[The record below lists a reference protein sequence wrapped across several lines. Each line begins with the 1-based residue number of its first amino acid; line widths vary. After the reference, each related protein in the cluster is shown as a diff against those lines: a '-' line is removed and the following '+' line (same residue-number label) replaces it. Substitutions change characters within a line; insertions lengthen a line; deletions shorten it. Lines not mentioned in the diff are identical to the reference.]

1 MSNTYVKKYDVGQIK
16 LDLPYANYI
25 HELPLLS
32 FGDVQHTIN
41 LSLVFNYAR
50 KHDGDCSFYIAE
62 GFKLNLQKRIGFDA
76 CAGTP
81 LEFIESNGKCISLS
95 KDGDIYTFRDESQRI
110 LRKIG
115 STYEVEYP
123 DFSKEVY
130 NNHGYITVAYD
141 KYGTEVLTY
150 TYEDDRLTNIS
161 YRGSKDIVLG
171 YNSSNQ
177 LVSITYAGCPINFNY
192 NDDRSL
198 NFIKHYSE
206 VYYTFDFSNRYKV
219 FIGDGVGSG
228 FKTVTVTTNT
238 TNKTITVSDQ
248 NADSMVYKF
257 YDSINPARHN
267 RMVEITNS
275 LGVKT
280 RLQYDNYG
288 KRLYSYEANETDS
301 DGNDTMFVNGR
312 YTGNVSVYRNG
323 NILNTSNYTTYMLNE
338 EIEREWFANV
348 SDHVNQGGCYILTGW
363 IWSRDYD
370 TSTIRIGGTDIQ
382 VNCIVG
388 QWVYFATK
396 FANQY
401 ETISIATGIV
411 DENQNYYEV
420 KDLRVTYIPNGVAN
434 TGVYDDVDKEEGF
447 IVCNGTAVSLSSA
460 PMYYKSGSSYISISG
475 VTATD
480 AIKYKLSKLK
490 NINTTEVY
498 YNKCKGVMK
507 GVSGLFIL
515 HGGQYYDV
523 KCLEIRKKITSGDK
537 EYTTAITND
546 TSNIIV
552 ESFINDV
559 STGVQ
564 KLNMNLDVT
573 ETVSDGIKVTY
584 EYESDSCG
592 LISRQTTEPTEGAD
606 DTNTI
611 VKQYHY
617 NPELT
622 KLDRSVDEF
631 QKTTFYTTND
641 DWGVVTAITLPDGS
655 IITDTYDGDMSVLKE
670 KEFDDDKIRK
680 NVFAYS
686 NGRVTSITGGALSYT
701 FGYNTDNGK
710 LSSVIKGASTSIE
723 EHEHTN
729 TTINSYYP
737 SKSSPIYSELCTY
750 DKYGRLTKIN
760 GLVENTYDLNIESNI
775 VINND
780 NLKIAST
787 SKDLTNNQVSKYHCN
802 NKGQLELILTEDS
815 NGNPIQS
822 EGYTYDNAN
831 RTTQRAFWNQSSN
844 KIVVNKITYDKADS
858 DLFADG
864 KIKEYDCFV
873 GDRSDIMETT
883 PYKTANTFDDPYG
896 RITRKAHTFEYMQ
909 FTKDIEYDKS
919 RVKKVFDNVSGD
931 IQYEY
936 DSMGRIVKE
945 KDGLGRV
952 LKSYTYDTYG
962 QLTKEVNNVLDKTF
976 DYVYNGIGNIVSV
989 TTTPTGGTATTE
1001 SFTYDADK
1009 LTAYNGSS
1017 LTYDANGCLKTS
1029 QQSVTNIVN
1038 NYTWDRGKL
1047 SSMSYAITLLD
1058 RTTYNYTYDAYGRR
1072 TAKNQSVVSMSG
1084 GTPSN
1089 TTVNTSYDYDLSGR
1103 LIREKVVSCYVIG
1116 NFITTEKLYL
1126 YDESG
1131 VIGMIYTNNGTSTT
1145 YYFQRNIQGDVVAIY
1160 DTNGNKVTEYAYD
1173 AFGNCTILST
1183 TNTIIANENPFRYRG
1198 YYLDAETGFYY
1209 LNARYYS
1216 PEWRRFISPDDT
1228 AYLDPENVNGLNLYC
1243 YCGNDPVNYADPSG
1257 HWLMTVLDLLS
1268 AGTSVVEVVIN
1279 PADPLAWAGLAGDL
1293 LDLFPIVTGVGETI
1307 KGMRIV
1313 KKGIDVADST
1323 LTTIKITK
1331 AVDFTEDAIDTIR
1344 DLDRVGDFTKSS
1356 TSAGIRIH
1364 RGYKVFSDGIKEYGK
1379 YPGIR
1384 LDFFD
1389 DIGNIVYELKPY
1401 NPNAIKAGVKQLG
1414 RYRLTIGERYT
1425 FILELY

>member
-192 NDDRSL
+192 NDDR
-198 NFIKHYSE
+198 
-206 VYYTFDFSNRYKV
+206 
-219 FIGDGVGSG
+219 
-228 FKTVTVTTNT
+228 
-238 TNKTITVSDQ
+238 
-248 NADSMVYKF
+248 
-257 YDSINPARHN
+257 
-267 RMVEITNS
+267 
-275 LGVKT
+275 
-280 RLQYDNYG
+280 
-288 KRLYSYEANETDS
+288 
-301 DGNDTMFVNGR
+301 
-312 YTGNVSVYRNG
+312 
-323 NILNTSNYTTYMLNE
+323 
-338 EIEREWFANV
+338 
-348 SDHVNQGGCYILTGW
+348 
-363 IWSRDYD
+363 
-370 TSTIRIGGTDIQ
+370 
-382 VNCIVG
+382 
-388 QWVYFATK
+388 
-396 FANQY
+396 
-401 ETISIATGIV
+401 
-411 DENQNYYEV
+411 
-420 KDLRVTYIPNGVAN
+420 
-434 TGVYDDVDKEEGF
+434 
-447 IVCNGTAVSLSSA
+447 
-460 PMYYKSGSSYISISG
+460 
-475 VTATD
+475 
-480 AIKYKLSKLK
+480 
-490 NINTTEVY
+490 
-498 YNKCKGVMK
+498 
-507 GVSGLFIL
+507 
-515 HGGQYYDV
+515 
-523 KCLEIRKKITSGDK
+523 
-537 EYTTAITND
+537 
-546 TSNIIV
+546 
-552 ESFINDV
+552 
-559 STGVQ
+559 
-564 KLNMNLDVT
+564 
-573 ETVSDGIKVTY
+573 
-584 EYESDSCG
+584 
-592 LISRQTTEPTEGAD
+592 
-606 DTNTI
+606 
-611 VKQYHY
+611 
-617 NPELT
+617 
-622 KLDRSVDEF
+622 
-631 QKTTFYTTND
+631 
-641 DWGVVTAITLPDGS
+641 
-655 IITDTYDGDMSVLKE
+655 
-670 KEFDDDKIRK
+670 
-680 NVFAYS
+680 
-686 NGRVTSITGGALSYT
+686 
-701 FGYNTDNGK
+701 
-710 LSSVIKGASTSIE
+710 
-723 EHEHTN
+723 
-729 TTINSYYP
+729 
-737 SKSSPIYSELCTY
+737 
-750 DKYGRLTKIN
+750 
-760 GLVENTYDLNIESNI
+760 
-775 VINND
+775 
-780 NLKIAST
+780 
-787 SKDLTNNQVSKYHCN
+787 
-802 NKGQLELILTEDS
+802 